1 MCADRSWQLVCALT
15 QIGKSGT
22 LAVAPRPP
30 ATISSP
36 SAAWLLSTSP
46 RSANGSVTIYESRP
60 TDVIALGDGAWPG
73 VTLGA
78 QAHEE
83 EDHAETINSF
93 ISALTGP
100 SYRGGNPYW
109 PVLVVGDF
117 NILIDRPWPR
127 NTTQVA
133 RADLMAA
140 ALGAG
145 VGLQPTHTL
154 SLSSATPLPNRDPCT
169 GPQAVGAFSDHCGL
183 LVRFVGN

>member
-1 MCADRSWQLVCALT
+1 M
-15 QIGKSGT
+15 
-22 LAVAPRPP
+22 
-30 ATISSP
+30 
-36 SAAWLLSTSP
+36 
-46 RSANGSVTIYESRP
+46 
-60 TDVIALGDGAWPG
+60 IALGDGAWPG

-154 SLSSATPLPNRDPCT
+154 SLSSVTPLPNRDPCT